1 MQNKMLISVLI
12 VDDEQ
17 SILALLE
24 KMIGKRIQHIYTA
37 SNGEEALQCFKNNTI
52 DMVISDLKMPLMDGI
67 ELLKQVRAIDINIP
81 FILCT
86 ALADHDALINAI
98 EHGISSILSKPINTK
113 VLFEKIEKVASDK
126 ETKELAAIAMQ
137 VKDNFLA
144 NMSHEIRTPM
154 NAILGFIPLIQNGVL
169 DEKQKKYMNI
179 LETSA
184 KTLLT
189 IVNDILDFSKLESGK
204 FELDLIP
211 TNLSVEL
218 EKIGEIFAVK
228 IEEKQ
233 IQYTLFIDPLIPKFI
248 KIDSLR
254 LQQILSNLMS
264 NAIKFTPKNGKIEL
278 SSHFLLR
285 EANDFKIRISVK
297 DTGIGI
303 EDTQKNKIFSA
314 FSQADNSIS
323 RKYGGTGLGLS
334 ISSSF
339 VSLMESELC
348 VESIVGQGSEFYFDI
363 WVAMSKENEIDIDS
377 SEYLNTSLNY
387 DANVLLA
394 EDNEVNQILLHEIL
408 SYYDIVPDIVANG
421 EEAIQKMSTNQ
432 YDLVLMDIN
441 MPVMDGVTALQI
453 AKIQNIKVP
462 IIALTANAVAGDREK
477 FLNYGFSDYLSKPID
492 SNEVQRVLFKFLN
505 TQNSNHNVHEDHH
518 VFFEPDNYFDP
529 DRIKE
534 AFPFAENIIDNL
546 LVKYLALTE
555 GLILNLEDAIED
567 KDYDKISFASHT
579 LKGVAANL
587 RLIPIY
593 EITDEIEKASQSS
606 YDIDYPVKL
615 SHLKK
620 IIDITAIKIN
630 KYLLSDILS

>member
-1 MQNKMLISVLI
+1 MLISVLI

-17 SILALLE
+17 NILSLLE

-37 SNGEEALQCFKNNTI
+37 SNGEEALLCFKNHTI
-52 DMVISDLKMPLMDGI
+52 DMIISDLKMPLMDGI

-81 FILCT
+81 FVLCT
-86 ALADHDALINAI
+86 ALADNDALINAI
-98 EHGISSILSKPINTK
+98 EYGISSILSKPIITK
-113 VLFEKIEKVASDK
+113 VLFEKIEKVALDK
-126 ETKELAAIAMQ
+126 ETKELAAIATQ
-137 VKDNFLA
+137 VKDIFLA

-154 NAILGFIPLIQNGVL
+154 NAILGFIPLVKNGVL

-184 KTLLT
+184 KTLLA

-204 FELDLIP
+204 FELDP
-211 TNLSVEL
+211 TTTNFSAEL
-218 EKIGEIFAVK
+218 EKIGEIFTVR

-264 NAIKFTPKNGKIEL
+264 NAIKFTPNNGKIEL
-278 SSHFLLR
+278 ISHFLLR

-303 EDTQKNKIFSA
+303 EDTQKSKIFSA

-348 VESIVGQGSEFYFDI
+348 VESIVGQGSKFYFDI
-363 WVAMSKENEIDIDS
+363 WVEISQENEININN
-377 SEYLNTSLNY
+377 SEYLNTSFNY
-387 DANVLLA
+387 NANVLLV

-408 SYYDIVPDIVANG
+408 SFYGIVPDIAING
-421 EEAIQKMSTNQ
+421 EEAIQKMSTNL

-441 MPVMDGVTALQI
+441 MPVMDGITALQI

-462 IIALTANAVAGDREK
+462 IIALTANAVAGDRDK
-477 FLNYGFSDYLSKPID
+477 FLNYGFGDYLTKPID
-492 SNEVQRVLFKFLN
+492 SNEVRRVLLKFLN
-505 TQNSNHNVHEDHH
+505 TQNSNHNVHESQY
-518 VFFEPDNYFDP
+518 VFFEADNYFDP

-534 AFPFAENIIDNL
+534 AFPFAENIVDQL

-555 GLILNLEDAIED
+555 GLIVNLEDAIAHN
-567 KDYDKISFASHT
+567 DYEKILFFSHT
-579 LKGVAANL
+579 LKGMAANL

-593 EITDEIEKASQSS
+593 DIADEIEKASQNS
-606 YDIDYPVKL
+606 YDIDYPAKL
-615 SHLKK
+615 SHLKE
-620 IIDITAIKIN
+620 IVDITGIKIN
-630 KYLLSDILS
+630 QYLLSDINS